1 MDNKLLW
8 INEGFVLDDAGD
20 LVTTSYVD
28 LRAPANRTAIQTL
41 VKGCRREHALE
52 DAERILAA
60 RGRSL
65 FAEPCCSGSLAMS
78 D

>member
-52 DAERILAA
+52 DAERILVV
-60 RGRSL
+60 RHVIICG
-65 FAEPCCSGSLAMS
+65 
-78 D
+78 

>member
-52 DAERILAA
+52 DAETI
-60 RGRSL
+60 
-65 FAEPCCSGSLAMS
+65 P
-78 D
+78 